1 MRIEALRAPT
11 VRGGRYLATLD
22 TGRKLRL
29 EAPVVAAFGLFAG
42 RELEEAEFLRL
53 QAENRKASAKARAVR
68 MVAAS
73 AVSHGEL
80 ERRLVAKGE
89 DREDARAA
97 VAWLTELDLLDDRKT
112 ARQLAEAAA
121 RKGYGPARIR
131 QVLYQKGIDRSLW
144 EEAMADLP
152 APDGAIDR
160 FLASRFRGGTP
171 DEREIRRAAEALV
184 RRGHRW
190 GDIRA
195 ALSRYTDALDGQF
208 DDIEEE

>member
-29 EAPVVAAFGLFAG
+29 EAPVVAAFGLFVG

-73 AVSHGEL
+73 AVSRGEL

>member
-29 EAPVVAAFGLFAG
+29 EPPVVEAFGLFAG

-73 AVSHGEL
+73 AVSRGEL

-89 DREDARAA
+89 DWEDARAA

-160 FLASRFRGGTP
+160 FWRPGSGAARPTSGKSAGPPRRWSDGDTAGATSARPCPATP
-171 DEREIRRAAEALV
+171 TPWTGSL
-184 RRGHRW
+184 
-190 GDIRA
+190 
-195 ALSRYTDALDGQF
+195 TT
-208 DDIEEE
+208 

>member
-29 EAPVVAAFGLFAG
+29 EPPVVAAFGLFAG

-73 AVSHGEL
+73 AVSRGEL

-152 APDGAIDR
+152 APEGAIDR

-190 GDIRA
+190 GDICA

>member
-73 AVSHGEL
+73 AVSRGEL

>member
-73 AVSHGEL
+73 AVSRGEL

-152 APDGAIDR
+152 APGGAIDR